1 MRSRKKVYM
10 MTVFRALLRPIQ
22 RASKFGVLKDMLWGP
37 ASPYKTQTQTSLLNV
52 GSAGVMWSLGKCA
65 INAHAAMITMWFVSL
80 AFARC
85 DSLAGQVLRFI
96 IDVGFDASKDML
108 WGPASPYRSKT
119 RTSLLNVGST
129 DEAHDLFKRTF
140 SRNTDEARDLFTRT
154 FNPASKA
161 CNGVVLTSRIQMCVL
176 LVIQAFLS
184 VCICS
189 YSLVAMLYILCMCYC
204 DGTEAMNVVDQNWK
218 CVVDM
223 CGGHYCRF

>member
-1 MRSRKKVYM
+1 MGVCRGCSLSLSKVTSIRRMRSRKKVYM

-37 ASPYKTQTQTSLLNV
+37 ASPYRTKTQTSLLNV
-52 GSAGVMWSLGKCA
+52 GSAGERWSLGKCA
-65 INAHAAMITMWFVSL
+65 TSAQAAMITMWCVSL
-80 AFARC
+80 AFASC
-85 DSLAGQVLRFI
+85 DSFAGQGLRLI
-96 IDVGFDASKDML
+96 IDGQ
-108 WGPASPYRSKT
+108 
-119 RTSLLNVGST
+119 
-129 DEAHDLFKRTF
+129 FKPKTF
-140 SRNTDEARDLFTRT
+140 SRNV
-154 FNPASKA
+154 SKA
-161 CNGVVLTSRIQMCVL
+161 CNGVVLTSRIQMRFL